1 MAVAEVNA
9 LSGYKFDNEEV
20 QKLTGLKDLQRA
32 ELDNEDTKLNIYFNP
47 VIFHSPYFY
56 TQNKCTDW
64 RRTRLPVSLQ
74 RCSISGSFIFVTI
87 TMIFTRL

>member
-32 ELDNEDTKLNIYFNP
+32 ELENEDTKLNIYFNP
-47 VIFHSPYFY
+47 VIKS
-56 TQNKCTDW
+56 T
-64 RRTRLPVSLQ
+64 
-74 RCSISGSFIFVTI
+74 
-87 TMIFTRL
+87 